1 MERDKVKVVKA
12 EGRFELYINGTRI
25 NFVKDILV
33 DELDIY
39 SDVTIKLACVD
50 LEVINEHNKK
60 EKQGCTMEINS
71 KVLEVELNEY
81 IKNNLVNKVGD

>member
-25 NFVKDILV
+25 KFVKDILV

-39 SDVTIKLACVD
+39 SDVTIKLVCVD
-50 LEVINEHNKK
+50 LEVINE
-60 EKQGCTMEINS
+60 
-71 KVLEVELNEY
+71 LRR
-81 IKNNLVNKVGD
+81 

>member
-1 MERDKVKVVKA
+1 MERDKVKVVKV

-60 EKQGCTMEINS
+60 EKTRLYHGN
-71 KVLEVELNEY
+71 
-81 IKNNLVNKVGD
+81 